1 MPKLSKSARIYAV
14 VQQIPTG
21 CVATYGDIAKLAGLP
36 RHARLVGYAL
46 HALPA
51 NTELPW
57 YRVVNSQGQLS
68 LGKLSLVGAAEQHAR
83 LLSEGI
89 EFTPQG
95 RVPLKHYRWQPH
107 PLAWEAFIINLET
120 REA

>member
-1 MPKLSKSARIYAV
+1 MAKLSKTARIYAV
-14 VQQIPTG
+14 VQQIPVG

-51 NTELPW
+51 NSELPW

-68 LGKLSLVGAAEQHAR
+68 LGKLSPAGAAEQYER
-83 LLSEGI
+83 LTSEGVT
-89 EFTPQG
+89 FTSQG

-107 PLAWEAFIINLET
+107 PLAWEAFILNL
-120 REA
+120 

>member
-1 MPKLSKSARIYAV
+1 MTKLSKTARIYAV
-14 VQQIPTG
+14 VQQIPEG

-51 NTELPW
+51 NTEVPW

-68 LGKLSLVGAAEQHAR
+68 LGKLSPAGAAEQYER
-83 LLSEGI
+83 LISEGVT
-89 EFTPQG
+89 FTPQG
-95 RVPLKHYRWQPH
+95 RVQLKPYRWQPH
-107 PLAWEAFIINLET
+107 PLAWEAFILNL
-120 REA
+120 